1 MPTFYFDLRDGEKS
15 KTDKQGE
22 TLNGIE
28 DARDAA
34 MLRLSEMAKEVLPG
48 PVRRRLAI
56 EVKSEAR
63 ETVLVAALMFE
74 AAPPRQSAA

>member
-1 MPTFYFDLRDGEKS
+1 MPIFYFDLRDGETLKV
-15 KTDKQGE
+15 DKQGK

-34 MLRLSEMAKEVLPG
+34 MLRLAEMARDVLPG

-56 EVKSEAR
+56 EVKTEAR
-63 ETVLVAALMFE
+63 ETVLVVALMFE
-74 AAPPRQSAA
+74 AARPQQSAA